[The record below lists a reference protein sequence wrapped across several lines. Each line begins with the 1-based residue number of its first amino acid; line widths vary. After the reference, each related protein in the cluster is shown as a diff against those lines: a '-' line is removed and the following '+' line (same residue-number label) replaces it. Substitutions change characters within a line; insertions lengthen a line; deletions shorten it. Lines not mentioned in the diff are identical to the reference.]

1 MVCLVAARVHSRQ
14 VDPYKAVSTQL
25 RLGLGYKVYSLLGIE
40 VDPAGKWE
48 KGNLINANCALA
60 SPPHYPPLVEPLR
73 PGPTLV
79 THAHPTLLPNLLPVS
94 PTPACTLF
102 FFFFALLPA
111 VLLLPLLPVPQL
123 PPLLLWPSPR
133 ELSLP
138 PTSSPPL
145 WLSPLRLWVPPL
157 SLVPLSLCSLVE

>member
-1 MVCLVAARVHSRQ
+1 MRQ
-14 VDPYKAVSTQL
+14 
-25 RLGLGYKVYSLLGIE
+25 LLQPRI
-40 VDPAGKWE
+40 

-60 SPPHYPPLVEPLR
+60 APPHYPPLVEPLP

-79 THAHPTLLPNLLPVS
+79 PHTPPTLLSNLLSVS
-94 PTPACTLF
+94 PTPACTLFFFFF

-123 PPLLLWPSPR
+123 PPLLLRPSPR

-145 WLSPLRLWVPPL
+145 WLSPLLWVPPL
-157 SLVPLSLCSLVE
+157 SPVPLSLCSLVE